1 MKIDMSEEQLK
12 GIISFNLR
20 ANGEIKRLKD
30 INYRLEQENEQL
42 KKETSREYAKE
53 LEKRIEKAREIL
65 KYGIDEYED
74 EEW

>member
-53 LEKRIEKAREIL
+53 LEERIEKAREIL